1 MKILHISN
9 FVQKHDGRL
18 YWNHCFKINNGF
30 IRNGHNVLSF
40 SDRDISRQDLMNKI
54 NKDKS
59 LNKKLINT
67 FRNFSPDLVVL
78 GHSDKIHNSTLAEF
92 RSINK
97 DVKII
102 EWNVDNYYLDNTEN
116 KFQNRTEFIDAFFIT
131 NADEKLNSCLTTSN
145 SISFFPNIF
154 DKSIETNKIFE
165 IEDFEFDVFFA
176 LSYGVGTGK
185 IRSSKSDYDREP
197 YLDFIIEKYPN
208 IKTNFFG
215 YRGRQ
220 PVWGNLFDKELC
232 KSPISLNLSR
242 KPHIK
247 YYSSDRISQY
257 LGNGSCLFVDIKSRL
272 NEIFTTDEVVFYE
285 SDDLLDFGK
294 KLYDLSKNINKAKII
309 AKNGWKKGHR
319 DFNERVVTKYFID
332 TAINTKPSMDCYNW
346 PIHQFFK

>member
-40 SDRDISRQDLMNKI
+40 SDRDIGRQDLI
-54 NKDKS
+54 NKLNGNKT
-59 LNKKLINT
+59 LNKRLIKT
-67 FRNFSPDLVVL
+67 FKNFLPDIVVL
-78 GHSDKIHNSTLAEF
+78 GHADKVYNSTLAEF
-92 RSINK
+92 RSINN

-116 KFQNRTEFIDAFFIT
+116 KFINKSEFIDAFFIT
-131 NADEKLNSCLTTSN
+131 NADENLSSCLTKNN

-154 DKSIETNKIFE
+154 DKSIESNRIFD
-165 IEDFEFDVFFA
+165 IENYQFDIFFA

-185 IRSSKSDYDREP
+185 IRSNKSDYGRETF
-197 YLDFIIEKYPN
+197 LDFIIEKYPN

-215 YRGRQ
+215 YKGRQ
-220 PVWGNLFDKELC
+220 PVWGDEFDNEIC

-247 YYSSDRISQY
+247 YYSSDRIAQY
-257 LGNGSCLFVDIKSRL
+257 LGNGSCLFVDINSKL
-272 NEIFTTDEVVFYE
+272 NELFNDDEVVFFD
-285 SDDLLDFGK
+285 SNNMDDFGK
-294 KLYDLSKNINKAKII
+294 KIDYFSKNINKTKEIAKKGWEKGHNNYNEKII
-309 AKNGWKKGHR
+309 TNYFLDITLNFKSTKDYSWPEHVFKK
-319 DFNERVVTKYFID
+319 
-332 TAINTKPSMDCYNW
+332 
-346 PIHQFFK
+346 